1 MHNWLIHRSGINRT
15 EVPRRAFTACYLDSR
30 TRNILT
36 GQHFPL
42 ILGSSTGPDQ
52 PFLELLR
59 DEHAAQTA
67 SASSAAEYARSLAAD
82 NAVLQES
89 VSSATEYARSLEAE
103 VARLRVAAERPAAGR
118 APAGV
123 AELPSALAK
132 AGLERGRV
140 LLRRFRPAQQ

>member
-67 SASSAAEYARSLAAD
+67 SASSAAEYARSL
-82 NAVLQES
+82 
-89 VSSATEYARSLEAE
+89 EAE